1 MKQIFSSPAYTVT
14 EHIPAEARE
23 DVVMVTLA
31 NRMPEDGPR
40 RPFAHHILAPLGY
53 RTLNLVPASNDWYQS
68 EGIEEALDAVRKR
81 SRGEHTV
88 GFAASMGAFGLV
100 NYADLLGLDAALA
113 FSPQFA
119 LERSLVP
126 FETRCEDDAI
136 RMGPFPRHRITTR
149 PQPERLVVYYDDEYD
164 LDTQQVDRIAEHLDF
179 TRVPCPGAVHNV
191 LGTWYRQRQLQEKV
205 REAIEAVSPSR
216 SCPDVFPRARVG

>member
-14 EHIPAEARE
+14 EHVPAEARE

-68 EGIEEALDAVRKR
+68 EGIEEALAFIRER
-81 SRGEHTV
+81 SRGEHTI

-113 FSPQFA
+113 FSPQYA
-119 LERSLVP
+119 LERRLVP

-136 RMGPFPRHRITTR
+136 RMGPFPRHRIPVR
-149 PQPERLVVYYDDEYD
+149 PQPEKLVIYYDNEYD
-164 LDTQQVDRIAEHLDF
+164 LDTQQVDLIARHLDV
-179 TRVPCPGAVHNV
+179 TRVPCPGTVHNV

-205 REAIEAVSPSR
+205 REAIGAVSP
-216 SCPDVFPRARVG
+216 A